1 MIGGKVRAC
10 IRILGFFPNVVFCYC
25 GELDNEKSSCGMSN
39 TSCSPNTYGDRGFT
53 SFSWQRKWN
62 LFIASTNWPPIII
75 EMILHIVF
83 FIWHNS
89 WSNNHTWHANLLI
102 WQIIIMI
109 YQTPIYWSIIDF
121 SNNMLYIIRSF
132 LPIKRN

>member
-1 MIGGKVRAC
+1 VRAC
-10 IRILGFFPNVVFCYC
+10 IRILRFFAIV

-83 FIWHNS
+83 FYM
-89 WSNNHTWHANLLI
+89 A
-102 WQIIIMI
+102 
-109 YQTPIYWSIIDF
+109 
-121 SNNMLYIIRSF
+121 
-132 LPIKRN
+132 